1 MFVVLFVVVVR
12 MCLAAFG
19 VVHTPP
25 PTPAVP
31 RPRPRSPPLPPP
43 TAVVTSNVFHVV
55 FQPDGDVCVARER
68 YLKGR
73 VEDV

>member
-1 MFVVLFVVVVR
+1 MFVVLLVVVIR

-25 PTPAVP
+25 PTP
-31 RPRPRSPPLPPP
+31 RPRPAPPPPLAAAP
-43 TAVVTSNVFHVV
+43 VTSNVFHVV

-73 VEDV
+73 VDDV

>member
-1 MFVVLFVVVVR
+1 MFVVLLVVVIR
-12 MCLAAFG
+12 MCLAAF

-25 PTPAVP
+25 PTPAEPRP
-31 RPRPRSPPLPPP
+31 RPRPRSPTAAPA
-43 TAVVTSNVFHVV
+43 AVVTSNVFHVV
-55 FQPDGDVCVARER
+55 LQPDGDVCVARER